1 MAPHRTQPRHA
12 RHGRLL
18 GFTLVELMIAVV
30 IAAVLAVVAVPT
42 FLDTMRKSRRA
53 DAFAALSVLQQ
64 AQERFRSS
72 NAAYAA
78 NSALTSGL
86 GLGATTASGYYAIAI
101 GTASATGYTAT
112 ATGRDGTSQA
122 NDGNCRVLGV
132 QMAGGNLT
140 YGASAN
146 STIDWADPNRCWAR

>member
-1 MAPHRTQPRHA
+1 MNRTRPSPRAA
-12 RHGRLL
+12 RPAAVR

-72 NAAYAA
+72 NATYAG

-86 GLGATTASGYYAIAI
+86 GLSATTASGYYAIAI
-101 GTASATGYTAT
+101 GTATATGYTAT
-112 ATGRDGTSQA
+112 ATGRNGTSQA

-132 QMAGGNLT
+132 QMAGGNLS
-140 YGASAN
+140 YGASPNA
-146 STIDWADPNRCWAR
+146 TIDWTDPNRCWAR